1 MARSMYP
8 TIHPG
13 DILPVIKPKEE
24 NKNYDNYGLVI
35 GIGFAIFVVLIFL
48 VIRYGNR

>member
-1 MARSMYP
+1 MMYP

-13 DILPVIKPKEE
+13 DILPTIKPKEE
-24 NKNYDNYGLVI
+24 NKNNYDNYGLVI
-35 GIGFAIFVVLIFL
+35 GIGFAVFFVVIML